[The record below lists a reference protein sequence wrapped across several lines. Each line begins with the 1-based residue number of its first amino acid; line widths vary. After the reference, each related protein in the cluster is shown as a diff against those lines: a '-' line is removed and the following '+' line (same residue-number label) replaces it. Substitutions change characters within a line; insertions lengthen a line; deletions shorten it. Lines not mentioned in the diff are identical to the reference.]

1 MQPNRTLILITFLL
15 LLMASISEANVFI
28 KSQQASLKPPVLEK
42 IWLQGKSISADSV
55 AHLKHHLELPFEKN
69 FITLQYYCPDL
80 DYTEN
85 VSYAYKLDGHDSAWI
100 AMEDQ
105 RKVSFANL
113 GSGMYTFKFRSSTD
127 GINWVDTSSPLKFQV
142 TTPFWYYWWF
152 PLISILLVGVVL
164 YIIYKIRITE
174 AINRV
179 LAMEQMRKQETEEL
193 RVTMA
198 QDFHDEM
205 GNKLAS
211 IIVLGSTL
219 DLLLKDKSKE
229 VKKALDR
236 IEEDSKSLFSGTKT
250 FIWSIDPK
258 SDSLFEIFNY
268 IIHFGTDL
276 YEHTIAEFVIKH
288 HPEER
293 LRRCIMPVGV
303 SRQIF
308 FIFKE
313 AMTNSMVHSNAK
325 TISFDFK
332 VDSSFSF
339 FEVSLADDGVG
350 LTEEQLES
358 SRGLNNMRIR
368 AKKINCHLSFSNNP
382 NQGLTV
388 KLSGDIPRSK
398 GL

>member
-1 MQPNRTLILITFLL
+1 MHTNRTITFLTL
-15 LLMASISEANVFI
+15 LLTATALLAKPTVFM
-28 KSQQASLKPPVLEK
+28 KPQHTTLEPPELEK
-42 IWLQGKSISADSV
+42 IWLQGKALSADSI
-55 AHLKHHLELPFEKN
+55 AHLKHHMELPFEKN
-69 FITLQYYCPDL
+69 FITLQYYCPNL
-80 DYTEN
+80 DEAEN
-85 VSYAYKLDGHDSAWI
+85 IRYAYRLEGYDSTW
-100 AMEDQ
+100 MFLEDQ

-113 GSGMYTFKFRSSTD
+113 GSGMYTFKFRSSAD
-127 GINWVDTSSPLKFQV
+127 GINWVDTSSPLNFQV

-219 DLLLKDKSKE
+219 DLLLKDKSEE

-268 IIHFGTDL
+268 IIHFGSDL
-276 YEHTIAEFVIKH
+276 FEHTRSEFVIKH

-293 LRRCIMPVGV
+293 LMQCIMPVGL

-313 AMTNSMVHSNAK
+313 AMTNGMVHSKAS
-325 TISFDFK
+325 TITFDFK
-332 VDSSFSF
+332 VDQSLTF

-350 LTEEQLES
+350 LTEEQLDS
-358 SRGLNNMRIR
+358 SRGLNNMRLR
-368 AKKINCHLSFSNNP
+368 AKKINCLLSFSNNP
-382 NQGLTV
+382 DQGLTV
-388 KLSGDIPRSK
+388 KLSGDIPRGK